1 MKRNIILFKG
11 ALEVLDYFTDECAD
25 AFKKLGADVFVEA
38 ASKKYRVFCLYRFCL
53 IMGQRCIEL
62 S

>member
-1 MKRNIILFKG
+1 MFKG